1 MVSKRKNRR
10 PLLSAVLFA
19 AIGLSGCAMPGEKKP
34 VDTGGKY
41 KVDCSGR
48 MGSWAD
54 CAEEASEICGENR
67 YDVIWRST
75 RREPFRK
82 MTIICR
88 DRQRLIDPRDAERG
102 R

>member
-1 MVSKRKNRR
+1 MIRKKRNRR
-10 PLLSAVLFA
+10 SAFSMVLAVGILFF
-19 AIGLSGCAMPGEKKP
+19 GCATVAPKKP
-34 VDTGGKY
+34 VDTGGKHR
-41 KVDCSGR
+41 VDCSGQ

-67 YDVIWRST
+67 YDVLWRST

-88 DRQRLIDPRDAERG
+88 GRKRLIDPRDAEMG